1 MIFLGQCLSG
11 DEVIEPQHSG
21 IEGEEFALGK
31 GGDTEGRPGLLV
43 LLGQWSQK
51 QNYSDTLLPLAGHRV
66 ISTGDIDGAGQ
77 K

>member
-1 MIFLGQCLSG
+1 MRKLARISKSFRSTGEFSKKMIFLGQCLSG

-43 LLGQWSQK
+43 LLGQ
-51 QNYSDTLLPLAGHRV
+51 
-66 ISTGDIDGAGQ
+66 
-77 K
+77 